1 MGGALCDVGG
11 TGSPSA
17 RGRAVR
23 RSWRISTCSVPGPRG
38 PRIRGREWISPV
50 PHSPDADGRH
60 RLAGAGGTAAP
71 AALPV
76 NVIDVAPAGPT
87 ITLGQ
92 LGYDHAL
99 VVVRGEISVEFLR
112 SVRQHLTSLVEA
124 GVRYVVVN
132 LAEVT
137 ACPPQM
143 VGELAAACRALH
155 ARQGWLRLIATAPC
169 VVSALESAAVED
181 LFPIYRAA
189 RTEFREVS

>member
-1 MGGALCDVGG
+1 M
-11 TGSPSA
+11 
-17 RGRAVR
+17 
-23 RSWRISTCSVPGPRG
+23 
-38 PRIRGREWISPV
+38 

-60 RLAGAGGTAAP
+60 RLAEAGGTAAP

-99 VVVRGEISVEFLR
+99 VVVRGEISGEFLR

-137 ACPPQM
+137 ACPPEM
-143 VGELAAACRALH
+143 VGELATACRELYT
-155 ARQGWLRLIATAPC
+155 RQGWLRSITTAPC
-169 VVSALESAAVED
+169 VADVLESAELDD

-189 RTEFREVS
+189 GTEFRYAS

>member
-1 MGGALCDVGG
+1 M
-11 TGSPSA
+11 
-17 RGRAVR
+17 
-23 RSWRISTCSVPGPRG
+23 
-38 PRIRGREWISPV
+38 

-60 RLAGAGGTAAP
+60 RLAEAGGTAAP

-132 LAEVT
+132 LAE
-137 ACPPQM
+137 
-143 VGELAAACRALH
+143 
-155 ARQGWLRLIATAPC
+155 
-169 VVSALESAAVED
+169 
-181 LFPIYRAA
+181 
-189 RTEFREVS
+189 

>member
-23 RSWRISTCSVPGPRG
+23 RSWRISTCERPGPRG

-60 RLAGAGGTAAP
+60 RLVEAGGTAVP

-112 SVRQHLTSLVEA
+112 GVRQHLTSLVEA